1 MVLGRDYDATFAPTA
16 APASIRMLAV
26 LATRWRYAVKV
37 GDVETA
43 FLIPKM
49 DKVVYV
55 KALLW
60 YEQIVAS
67 ISNLPVP
74 TALPPYACRQLLK
87 GVPGIKQ
94 GSRLFY
100 MEIKKVLLANGYS
113 VHPADPCVYF
123 RLPTKSNPSIAAVAV
138 WVDDIFAVIKDDK
151 EWQALLVAL
160 RAVFAI
166 VDKGDIRM
174 FLGME
179 ILQSADKTSITLSQ
193 RISIDN
199 LLSRAATSMKS
210 KHPAPTPCVAG
221 FVFTKADCPAVAQPR
236 PARMPEFRGL
246 LALAN
251 YISVW
256 TRPDITYV
264 VNKLCKSMANPASIH
279 IDALERMLRYLIGTR
294 ELGLVYTFDESAQP
308 VIAYSD
314 SSHMDCVDS
323 SRSTLA
329 YLFFFYGQIVTWYSK
344 LHGYVTTCS
353 NHSEYAAM
361 FQAAKEAQSI
371 YNWLVPLLSVLGT
384 AVVPIPI
391 FNDNDGASALALDPV
406 GRFKNKHVR
415 MEHHYTQELVAANII
430 VPVRVS
436 TDENKS
442 DLLTKALGPTV
453 FPKIARSLVG
463 PTGTNPDVPR
473 SAIGPASACPPAR
486 ILMLRVADCDDREDG
501 VMGSELHPDTAREA
515 WMEHSR
521 TINSVFKVLAYQQKR
536 VGNATAY
543 LIGRLGLVDDR
554 VVPLPELPDLA
565 LPLPAFLDALAVA
578 IVNSSRPAEP
588 DVVPLHVP
596 IPSSLPIPYPH
607 PLSPTA
613 PLWLSPLSREFDAEL
628 LEEDD
633 QLYASQS
640 SGNDAPGEF
649 KFSDHFRVYDFGN
662 NFAFCA
668 QCCTASASYGGCSFS
683 NWNAFRVWPDT
694 LCFSANAV
702 FDKSTLSGFP
712 PSVNSIVISYLGKFC
727 VATYRACVNVPPRES
742 FCNHCRR
749 WGHSFS
755 LDSCTVRGY
764 GSCEAPAALPAPVP
778 WCAYCQKAGHVV
790 ESCRRRIGDR
800 GYLHKRKR
808 R

>member
-1 MVLGRDYDATFAPTA
+1 
-16 APASIRMLAV
+16 
-26 LATRWRYAVKV
+26 
-37 GDVETA
+37 
-43 FLIPKM
+43 
-49 DKVVYV
+49 
-55 KALLW
+55 
-60 YEQIVAS
+60 
-67 ISNLPVP
+67 
-74 TALPPYACRQLLK
+74 
-87 GVPGIKQ
+87 
-94 GSRLFY
+94 
-100 MEIKKVLLANGYS
+100 
-113 VHPADPCVYF
+113 
-123 RLPTKSNPSIAAVAV
+123 
-138 WVDDIFAVIKDDK
+138 
-151 EWQALLVAL
+151 
-160 RAVFAI
+160 
-166 VDKGDIRM
+166 
-174 FLGME
+174 
-179 ILQSADKTSITLSQ
+179 
-193 RISIDN
+193 
-199 LLSRAATSMKS
+199 
-210 KHPAPTPCVAG
+210 
-221 FVFTKADCPAVAQPR
+221 
-236 PARMPEFRGL
+236 MPEFRGL

-264 VNKLCKSMANPASIH
+264 VNKLCKSMANPANIH

-308 VIAYSD
+308 VVAYSD

-430 VPVRVS
+430 IPVRVS

-463 PTGTNPDVPR
+463 PTGTNTEVPR
-473 SAIGPASACPPAR
+473 SAIDPASACPPAR
-486 ILMLRVADCDDREDG
+486 VLMLRVVDCDDHEDG
-501 VMGSELHPDTAREA
+501 IMSSQLPPDTLVA
-515 WMEHSR
+515 WMEYSR
-521 TINSVFKVLAYQQKR
+521 TVTSVFKVLAYQQKR
-536 VGNATAY
+536 VRDATAF
-543 LIGRLGLVDDR
+543 LMNRLGLVDDR
-554 VVPLPELPDLA
+554 AVPLPELPDLA

-578 IVNSSRPAEP
+578 IIDSSQPAEP
-588 DVVPLHVP
+588 DGVPLSTP
-596 IPSSLPIPYPH
+596 IASSVLISYPH
-607 PLSPTA
+607 PPSPTA
-613 PLWLSPLSREFDAEL
+613 PLRLSPFGYVLDAEL
-628 LEEDD
+628 PEEKD
-633 QLYASQS
+633 QLQV
-640 SGNDAPGEF
+640 SGE
-649 KFSDHFRVYDFGN
+649 FSDHYRVYDFGH

-668 QCCTASASYGGCSFS
+668 QCCTGSYGGCSFS
-683 NWNAFRVWPDT
+683 NWNAFRVWPDV
-694 LCFSANAV
+694 LCFSPNAP
-702 FDKSTLSGFP
+702 FDESTLSGFL
-712 PSVNSIVISYLGKFC
+712 PSVNSIVVGYLGRFC

-742 FCNHCRR
+742 FCNHCRQ

-755 LDSCTVRGY
+755 LGSCNVRGY
-764 GSCEAPAALPAPVP
+764 GYGNCDAPAALPVPVP